1 MKEFAR
7 QMEIQ
12 SCCDQV
18 NGQHLHYLHAGAG
31 RPLLLIHGLLGGSF
45 CWRFNLP
52 VLAQRHSVYALD
64 LPGMGLSDAQRDC
77 NCSMQA
83 QADRVLEFIE
93 HEKMAEVDVIGSSWG
108 GAVSLLMAVDNP
120 KIRSLILCAPVNP
133 WSTLGSNRICFF
145 TGLVGSMLLRYG
157 LRYGGRYHRPALEAM
172 YGDRSRIPPGT
183 LEGYGELIQRK
194 GRGHNLLNILQNWK
208 HDVETMTAVLPRV
221 SARCLLIWGTHD
233 RAVDPR
239 SATLLQE
246 AIPSCRTVMVDS
258 VGHLPFEEDPE
269 VFNRLA
275 LDFLNEP
282 EHAMGN

>member
-1 MKEFAR
+1 MNKFAK
-7 QMEIQ
+7 QVEIQ
-12 SCCDQV
+12 SCCVQV
-18 NGQHLHYLHAGAG
+18 KGQHLHYLHAGVG
-31 RPLLLIHGLLGGSF
+31 KPLVLIHGLLGGSF

-52 VLAQRHSVYALD
+52 VLAQQYSVYALD

-93 HEKMAEVDVIGSSWG
+93 HEKMTEVDVIGSSWG

-120 KIRSLILCAPVNP
+120 KIRSLMLSAPVNP
-133 WSTLGSNRICFF
+133 WSTLGRNRIRFF

-157 LRYGGRYHRPALEAM
+157 LRYGGRYHRPSLEAM
-172 YGDRSRIPPGT
+172 YGNPLRISPGT
-183 LEGYGELIQRK
+183 LEGYGELMQRK
-194 GRGHNLLNILQNWK
+194 GRGHNLLNILQSWK
-208 HDVETMTAVLPRV
+208 RDVEAMTVVLPRV
-221 SARCLLIWGTHD
+221 NARCLLVWGTHD

-239 SATLLQE
+239 SATLLQQSL
-246 AIPSCRTVMVDS
+246 PSCRIVMLDTL
-258 VGHLPFEEDPE
+258 GHLPFEEDPE

-275 LDFLNEP
+275 LDFLSEP